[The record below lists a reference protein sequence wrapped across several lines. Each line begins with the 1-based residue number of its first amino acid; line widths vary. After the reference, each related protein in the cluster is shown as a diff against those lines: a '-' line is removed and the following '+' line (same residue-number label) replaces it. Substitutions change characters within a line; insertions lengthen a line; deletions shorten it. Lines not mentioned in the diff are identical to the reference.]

1 MKYDD
6 ASWHSGGDFPS
17 DLPAEAGATHAGM
30 FLAWALLN
38 RLGGEFFT
46 AEAPEAVEELQNRSS
61 TPGGFFLSYCD
72 GKLTDTDLN
81 DLGNEFAAAYF
92 DLQKGQ
98 YIRDY
103 EAELQAGL
111 PSLYHVPDT
120 WLTFDALRGT
130 LDQRFTEWRA
140 TRG

>member
-17 DLPAEAGATHAGM
+17 ELPAEAGATHSGI

-38 RLGGEFFT
+38 ELGGDFFSS
-46 AEAPEAVEELQNRSS
+46 EAPEAVKELQNRSS
-61 TPGGFFLSYCD
+61 TPGAFFLSYCD
-72 GKLTDTDLN
+72 GKLTDSDLS
-81 DLGNEFAAAYF
+81 DFGNEFAAAYF
-92 DLQKGQ
+92 DFQKGQ
-98 YIRDY
+98 YLQDY
-103 EAELQAGL
+103 EAVLQANL

-120 WLTFDALRGT
+120 WVSFDALQPT
-130 LDQRFTEWRA
+130 LDRRFAEWKV